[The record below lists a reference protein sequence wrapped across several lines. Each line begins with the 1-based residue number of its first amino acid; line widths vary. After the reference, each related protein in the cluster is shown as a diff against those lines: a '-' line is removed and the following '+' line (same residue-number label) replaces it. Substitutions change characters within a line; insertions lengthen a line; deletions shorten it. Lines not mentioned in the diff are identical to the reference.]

1 MTDDD
6 ADGGAS
12 RRLHIPI
19 HLRWGDL
26 DAFNHVNNT
35 SMLKLLEEARVRA
48 FWRPAPGEVGPPTA
62 VMDSGVAAGVL
73 TLVAR
78 QEIEYLAPVPYQR
91 NPLDVQLWFGKL
103 GGSSIEVCYEV
114 YSAADTAA
122 ADSAADSAAAD
133 NAAADNPGA
142 DDQVLYARSSAVVVM
157 ADAATGRP
165 TRLTQEQ
172 REAWEPYLGEPIV
185 YAHRR

>member
-1 MTDDD
+1 MTDT
-6 ADGGAS
+6 ARAEAAPTGGGL
-12 RRLHIPI
+12 RLHIPI

-48 FWRPAPGEVGPPTA
+48 FWVPAPGEDAPSTA
-62 VMDSGVAAGVL
+62 VLDSSIFSGVL
-73 TLVAR
+73 TLIAR

-91 NPLDVQLWFGKL
+91 HPLDVQMWFGKV

-114 YSAADTAA
+114 YSPVETADL
-122 ADSAADSAAAD
+122 
-133 NAAADNPGA
+133 
-142 DDQVLYARSSAVVVM
+142 QHVLYARATTVIVKV
-157 ADAATGRP
+157 DAATGRP
-165 TRLTQEQ
+165 MRLTAAE
-172 REAWEPYLGEPIV
+172 RDAWAPYVGQPIE